1 MAETEETVKQT
12 EVTNDGGTQVVRKST
27 ATASSADTRLSVVNG
42 IWFVVGALEIL
53 LAFRLVMK
61 LLGANPASGFVNF
74 AYSISSVFISPFRGI
89 FTSPTT
95 QGDITVAVFETAVVV
110 AMVVYALLGWGLV
123 KLATLNKE

>member
-12 EVTNDGGTQVVRKST
+12 EVTNEGGTQVVRKST
-27 ATASSADTRLSVVNG
+27 ATAGSADTRRSLVNG
-42 IWFVVGALEIL
+42 IWFVVGALEVL
-53 LAFRLVMK
+53 LAFRFVMK
-61 LLGANPASGFVNF
+61 MLGANPVSGFVDF
-74 AYSISSVFISPFRGI
+74 VYSISGVFVSPFRGI

-95 QGDITVAVFETAVVV
+95 QGDITAAVFETAAVV

>member
-1 MAETEETVKQT
+1 MADTEETVKQT

-27 ATASSADTRLSVVNG
+27 STESSAGTRLTIVNV
-42 IWFVVGALEIL
+42 IWFVLGALEIL
-53 LAFRLVMK
+53 LVFRLVMK

-74 AYSISSVFISPFRGI
+74 VYSLSSLFVSPFRGI
-89 FTSPTT
+89 FTSPTA

-123 KLATLNKE
+123 KLASLTEK